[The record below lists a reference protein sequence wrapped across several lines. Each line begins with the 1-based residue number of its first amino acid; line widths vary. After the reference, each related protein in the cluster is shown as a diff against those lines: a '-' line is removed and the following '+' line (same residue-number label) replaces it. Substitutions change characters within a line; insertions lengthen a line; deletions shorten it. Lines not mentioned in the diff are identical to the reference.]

1 MATLETCKNCAMQLD
16 DAKETHTACLF
27 RIMEIT
33 DEVNAATVSEDL
45 LSQAVQM
52 DIDDHVSEEDDDPG
66 FALATPIDKLSTT
79 SPGTNGVVNGVDGKP
94 TSANGVADHSVL
106 DDYLQARHL
115 SFKLGSP
122 PAASEWASED
132 EDSDVPNR
140 QFSAWRRS
148 TSAESEAAV
157 DDRLSQSSSR
167 SREPSTLVPLEETD
181 IDISNLSQSAIAE
194 LTNDS
199 PSVEATPTSPT
210 RSNTILN
217 RFVTFIRAPR
227 VTNSP
232 SPTRPAD
239 RKVRTCLYIS

>member
-1 MATLETCKNCAMQLD
+1 MQLD

-52 DIDDHVSEEDDDPG
+52 DIDDHVSEEEDDPG

-79 SPGTNGVVNGVDGKP
+79 SPGTNGVDEKH

-122 PAASEWASED
+122 PAVSKLASED
-132 EDSDVPNR
+132 EDNDVSNR
-140 QFSAWRRS
+140 RSSAWRRS
-148 TSAESEAAV
+148 ASAESEAAG
-157 DDRLSQSSSR
+157 DDRLSQNSSR
-167 SREPSTLVPLEETD
+167 SREPSIVVPLEEAD
-181 IDISNLSQSAIAE
+181 VDISNLPQSAIAE

-210 RSNTILN
+210 RSSTILN
-217 RFVTFIRAPR
+217 RLVTFIRAPR
-227 VTNSP
+227 VSHTP

-239 RKVRTCLYIS
+239 RKASTRLVYLKSYLLCS